1 MTDTLNHT
9 APALATLPA
18 CTLLAIDGEGAPVGP
33 GFEAAVATLHND
45 TPIEGIWWSGDDR
58 LAFDLDRP
66 DGWRW
71 TLAVPVAAG
80 VRLEH
85 RPAQR
90 VAWLVHHG
98 PYEDEGPALAAL
110 YAFVAEQGLAPA
122 GPHTEVYLT
131 DPSRVA
137 PADLRTEIR
146 VPVR

>member
-1 MTDTLNHT
+1 MTQTLT
-9 APALATLPA
+9 PQLAELPA
-18 CTLLAIDGEGAPVGP
+18 CTLLAIDGQGAPEGP
-33 GFEAAVATLHND
+33 AFEAAVAALHYD
-45 TPIEGIWWSGDDR
+45 GPIEGAWWSGDNR

-66 DGWRW
+66 DGWSW
-71 TLAVPVAAG
+71 TLAVPVVSTA
-80 VRLEH
+80 RIEH

-110 YAFVAEQGLAPA
+110 YAFVAEQGLTPA
-122 GPHTEVYLT
+122 GPHSELYLN

-146 VPVR
+146 VPVT

>member
-1 MTDTLNHT
+1 MTQTLT
-9 APALATLPA
+9 PQLATLLA
-18 CTLLAIDGEGAPVGP
+18 CTLLAIDGQGAPAGP
-33 GFEAAVATLHND
+33 RFEAAVVTLQPD
-45 TPIEGIWWSGDDR
+45 GPIEGTWWSGDDR
-58 LAFDLDRP
+58 LTFDLDRP

-71 TLAVPVAAG
+71 TLAVPVASAA
-80 VRLEH
+80 RIEH

-110 YAFVAEQGLAPA
+110 YAFVAEQGLMPT
-122 GPHTEVYLT
+122 GPHSEVYLA

-146 VPVR
+146 VPVK